1 MRIPEIL
8 LAMAAMAACSIP
20 QQGRAQAMATPAQ
33 VVDFRW
39 GTDLY
44 EAQVATAQRDSANR
58 STLCYRVQIP
68 GYRVQVSTKLETHGY
83 NRPPAMEFRLYPGPD
98 CGEARTHF
106 VTKRHPQTGDYLN
119 TYMTMPMGDKY
130 MPLTG
135 FRSYVEKPGIY
146 SVQIGWSNAPRPS
159 SKYARAVPMPKFIM
173 YIGDFSSNWNSSF
186 PSGTKYWPVPSLE
199 TLNFL
204 ANQSA
209 TSASLAFRDEA
220 SHAPGSSFSDCAE
233 ICPEMVAIPAGSF
246 MMGSPSSEAGRAAN
260 EGPTHQ
266 VTIAKPF
273 ALGKYEVTNAEWS
286 ACVADGACT
295 DVGSR
300 NKEARAPVGNVTWGR
315 VQAYIAWLTK
325 KTGQPYFLPSESE
338 WEYAARAGTSTP
350 WNTGEAIIADDAN
363 ILKVFN
369 RAVPV
374 GSFPPNAFGLYDL
387 YGNVAEMTADCVSDG
402 YFGRDGTA
410 KPYISKQCASFVYRG
425 GFYTSTPE
433 QVRSARRMLLLRFTE
448 YYPEF
453 GFRVARAL

>member
-1 MRIPEIL
+1 MRISNIL
-8 LAMAAMAACSIP
+8 LAIMAMAACAIP
-20 QQGRAQAMATPAQ
+20 QQGRAQDAISPGAA
-33 VVDFRW
+33 VDFRW
-39 GTDLY
+39 NADIPIS
-44 EAQVATAQRDSANR
+44 VSTAQRDSANR
-58 STLCYRVQIP
+58 STLCYRIEVP
-68 GYRVQVSTKLETHGY
+68 GYRLQVSTKLVTHGY
-83 NRPPAMEFRLYPGPD
+83 NRPPPMEFRLYPGPD
-98 CGEARTHF
+98 CAENRTYF
-106 VTKRHPQTGDYLN
+106 TSKRQPQQGDYLN
-119 TYMTMPMGDKY
+119 IYTLMPIGSGKY
-130 MPLTG
+130 VQMTG
-135 FRSYVEKPGIY
+135 FRSYVEAPGTY

-159 SKYARAVPMPKFIM
+159 SQYARSISMPIFSM
-173 YIGDFSSNWNSSF
+173 YIGDFGTALNSSF
-186 PSGTKYWPVPSLE
+186 TNGTKYWPVPSLK

-220 SHAPGSSFSDCAE
+220 RHAPGTSFSDCAE

-260 EGPTHQ
+260 EGPIHQ
-266 VTIAKPF
+266 VTISKPF
-273 ALGKYEVTNAEWS
+273 AMGKYEVTNAEWS
-286 ACVADGACT
+286 ACVADGACAN
-295 DVGSR
+295 VGPQS
-300 NKEARAPVGNVTWGR
+300 KEARAPVGNVSWGN
-315 VQAYIAWLTK
+315 VQAYIAWLSK

-374 GSFPPNAFGLYDL
+374 GSFPPNAFGLYDI

-410 KPYISKQCASFVYRG
+410 KPYISKPCSGFVYRG
-425 GFYTSTPE
+425 GNFASTPD
-433 QVRSARRMLLLRFTE
+433 QARSARRIQFVRFTQFD
-448 YYPEF
+448 PSL